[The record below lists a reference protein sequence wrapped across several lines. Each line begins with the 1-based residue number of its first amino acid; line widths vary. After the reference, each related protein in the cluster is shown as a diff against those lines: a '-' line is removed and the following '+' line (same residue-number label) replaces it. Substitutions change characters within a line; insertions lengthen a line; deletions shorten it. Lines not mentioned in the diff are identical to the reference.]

1 MNGIGTHP
9 ARRRRGWSSTWMV
22 ARRLASIAQVDPPVD
37 RHVDPPVDRHVDPRV
52 DRHVDPQVD
61 QPEGSRGIGEP
72 AGDPVTPLDGSPG
85 APPAGTRCVAYVSV
99 GRDDVPFSR
108 SVEQQAAIRAY
119 VTAHGLD
126 VIDLACDI
134 VSGDDDGERTGLEAL
149 VRDAPAL
156 GATHLIVQDR
166 SRIATR
172 PASGATG
179 ATGIATGETGT
190 QPSWHAGLVLIEA
203 EPVHLFRGFRETVP
217 DPPLAWARHLFS
229 TRVDSGRISRMMAG
243 QEPN

>member
-1 MNGIGTHP
+1 MNAGRKQPG
-9 ARRRRGWSSTWMV
+9 RRRRGRGSSGMA
-22 ARRLASIAQVDPPVD
+22 ARWLASIAPVDTRVVRQVDWSV
-37 RHVDPPVDRHVDPRV
+37 VLRV
-52 DRHVDPQVD
+52 VV
-61 QPEGSRGIGEP
+61 EP
-72 AGDPVTPLDGSPG
+72 ARDPVTPHDGWPG

-119 VTAHGLD
+119 VTANGLD

-134 VSGDDDGERTGLEAL
+134 VSGDDDGERRGLEAL

-166 SRIATR
+166 SRIASR
-172 PASGATG
+172 PASGAAG
-179 ATGIATGETGT
+179 AAGAAVGAIGETGI
-190 QPSWHAGLVLIEA
+190 QPPWLAGLVLIEA
-203 EPVHLFRGFRETVP
+203 EPVHLFRGYREPVLN
-217 DPPLAWARHLFS
+217 PPLAWPRHLLS
-229 TRVDSGRISRMMAG
+229 TRVDSRRISRMMAG

>member
-1 MNGIGTHP
+1 MNAVRKQP
-9 ARRRRGWSSTWMV
+9 ARRRRGQGGSGMV
-22 ARRLASIAQVDPPVD
+22 ARRLASIAPVDTRVVRQVDWPV
-37 RHVDPPVDRHVDPRV
+37 V
-52 DRHVDPQVD
+52 PQVVV
-61 QPEGSRGIGEP
+61 EP
-72 AGDPVTPLDGSPG
+72 AGDPVTPLDGWPE
-85 APPAGTRCVAYVSV
+85 APAAGTRCVAYVSV

-149 VRDAPAL
+149 VRGAPAL

-166 SRIATR
+166 SRIASR
-172 PASGATG
+172 PASGAVG
-179 ATGIATGETGT
+179 AIGETGI
-190 QPSWHAGLVLIEA
+190 QPPWLAGLVLIEA
-203 EPVHLFRGFRETVP
+203 EPVHLFRGYRETVLN
-217 DPPLAWARHLFS
+217 PPLAWPRHLLS
-229 TRVDSGRISRMMAG
+229 TRVDSRRISRMMAG

>member
-1 MNGIGTHP
+1 MNAVRKQP
-9 ARRRRGWSSTWMV
+9 ARRRRGQGGTGMV
-22 ARRLASIAQVDPPVD
+22 ARRLASIAPVVSRVVVEPP
-37 RHVDPPVDRHVDPRV
+37 
-52 DRHVDPQVD
+52 
-61 QPEGSRGIGEP
+61 
-72 AGDPVTPLDGSPG
+72 GDPVTPLDGWPE

-99 GRDDVPFSR
+99 GSDDVPFSR

-149 VRDAPAL
+149 VRGAPAL

-172 PASGATG
+172 PASGTAG
-179 ATGIATGETGT
+179 GGGGFADAAVGNAVGETANE
-190 QPSWHAGLVLIEA
+190 PPWLAGMVLIEA
-203 EPVHLFRGFRETVP
+203 EPVHLFRGYRETVLK
-217 DPPLAWARHLFS
+217 PPMAWPRRQLS
-229 TRVDSGRISRMMAG
+229 TRVDSRRISRMVTG
-243 QEPN
+243 QEAN